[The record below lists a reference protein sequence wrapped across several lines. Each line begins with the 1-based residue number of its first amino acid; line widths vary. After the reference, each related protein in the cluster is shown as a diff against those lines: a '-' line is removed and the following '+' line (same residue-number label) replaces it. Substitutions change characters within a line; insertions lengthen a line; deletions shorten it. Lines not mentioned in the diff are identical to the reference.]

1 MKFSETYS
9 GPPTASTVE
18 LRQFSLFS
26 ISLLSFSHFSFLS
39 RLFLPSQ
46 LSFKTE
52 HTINAKVYQSHGLGM
67 KETRRLGEIHHK
79 STTKKL
85 FKKITT
91 VVYQYYST
99 KGVLCTLKRKTHLR
113 HTSNIKIIKVRLT
126 YQLLHLFSLLYLPQY
141 ILVFS
146 TNKTYHN
153 LLFYGLISSMPLSFL

>member
-1 MKFSETYS
+1 
-9 GPPTASTVE
+9 
-18 LRQFSLFS
+18 
-26 ISLLSFSHFSFLS
+26 
-39 RLFLPSQ
+39 
-46 LSFKTE
+46 
-52 HTINAKVYQSHGLGM
+52 M